1 MPIVIPTAEE
11 LKRMD
16 ARSRAQWSRRLSKV
30 LADTNEAWHEADD
43 GGEIRRQAYLWFQ
56 VYGLDPDAAA
66 HREQLR
72 EAIK

>member
-30 LADTNEAWHEADD
+30 LADMNEAWHEADD
-43 GGEIRRQAYLWFQ
+43 GGEVRRQAYLWFQ
-56 VYGLDPDAAA
+56 MYGPDQEAPA
-66 HREQLR
+66 HRQALL

>member
-16 ARSRAQWSRRLSKV
+16 ARQRAMWARRISTALGQ
-30 LADTNEAWHEADD
+30 LNEAYHAADN
-43 GGEIRRQAYLWFQ
+43 GGELRRQAHLWFQ
-56 VYGLDPDAAA
+56 MYGPDPDAAK
-66 HREQLR
+66 HRVELL

>member
-16 ARSRAQWSRRLSKV
+16 ARSRAQWARRISSALGQ
-30 LADTNEAWHEADD
+30 LNEAYHEADN
-43 GGEIRRQAYLWFQ
+43 GGELRRQAHLWFQ
-56 VYGLDPDAAA
+56 MYGPDPDAAK
-66 HREQLR
+66 HRAELL